1 MQLLNV
7 SVITQ
12 VVSVVGIPIPK
23 DHINQLTADDSF
35 KPTLS
40 TLNQ

>member
-1 MQLLNV
+1 MQQLSV
-7 SVITQ
+7 SVTIQ
-12 VVSVVGIPIPK
+12 VVFAVGIPIPK
-23 DHINQLTADDSF
+23 DHLNQLTANDSF